1 MKKVFLVF
9 LTVLIVSMAF
19 SVTTITI
26 SGWPGNPDEEA
37 AIKAAVDEFNA
48 THKDI
53 QINWEPIPGNYLET
67 LKTRL
72 SAGTAPDIFYV
83 DVYFFEELAG
93 KNVLLPLDIFIK
105 KDNFD
110 LSAYFEPLVEAF
122 KFNNRVYGIAK
133 DFSTLA
139 LYYNKEIFDKY
150 GVPYPTN
157 DDTWFDLLDKA
168 LQLKRKGFETPLV
181 LAADFNR
188 VIPFILGAGGK
199 LVDENLNTALDTP
212 ASRFGIKFYIDMV
225 TKYKV
230 AVEPQQVGAG
240 WIGEAL
246 GKEKVAMAMTGP
258 WTLGFLKGSY
268 PDVYKKIGVVEM
280 PSLIKKSTMV
290 YTVSWSINRS
300 TPHKSEAWEVL
311 KFLVTRGQEIF
322 VKRAGVLASRKDIAA
337 KDTDPIKVP
346 FYKGAEY
353 AYPWRVPTPTGIFS
367 VANDQINSRLKD
379 LFYGKITLDEALKQ
393 IKENYLDWVS
403 GK

>member
-1 MKKVFLVF
+1 MKKVFLVV
-9 LTVLIVSMAF
+9 LTVLMVSLSF

-53 QINWEPIPGNYLET
+53 QVDWEPIPGNYLET
-67 LKTRL
+67 LKTRI

-93 KNVLLPLDIFIK
+93 KNILLPLDLFIK
-105 KDNFD
+105 KDNFN
-110 LSAYFEPLVEAF
+110 LNAYFEPLVNAF
-122 KFNNRVYGIAK
+122 KYNERVYGIAK

-139 LYYNKEIFDKY
+139 FFFNKEIFDKY
-150 GVPYPTN
+150 GVPYPTSE
-157 DDTWFDLLDKA
+157 DTWFDLLDKA

-188 VIPFILGAGGK
+188 VIPFILGTGGS
-199 LVDENLNTALDTP
+199 LVDENLNTDLDTP
-212 ASRFGIKFYIDMV
+212 ASRFGIKFYVDMV

-230 AVEPQQVGAG
+230 AVEPQEVGAG

-258 WTLGFLKGSY
+258 WTIGFLKGSY
-268 PDVYKKIGVVEM
+268 PDVFKKIGVVEM
-280 PSLIKKSTMV
+280 PSLIRKVTMV
-290 YTVSWSINRS
+290 YTVSWSINRN
-300 TPHKSEAWEVL
+300 TPHKNEAWEVL

-322 VKRAGVLASRKDIAA
+322 VERAGVLASRKDIAA

-353 AYPWRVPTPTGIFS
+353 AYPWKVPTPTGIFS
-367 VANDQINSRLKD
+367 IANDQINSRLKD

-393 IKENYLDWVS
+393 IKDNYFDWVS

>member
-1 MKKVFLVF
+1 MKKAFLVI
-9 LTVLIVSMAF
+9 LTILIVSMAF

-48 THKDI
+48 KHSDI

-67 LKTRL
+67 LKTRI

-110 LSAYFEPLVEAF
+110 LNAYFEPLVEAF
-122 KFNNRVYGIAK
+122 KYNGRVYGIAK

-157 DDTWFDLLDKA
+157 EDTWFDLLDKA

-199 LVDENLNTALDTP
+199 LVDDNLNTALDMP

-246 GKEKVAMAMTGP
+246 GKEKVALAMTGP

-300 TPHKSEAWEVL
+300 TPYKNEAWEVL
-311 KFLVTRGQEIF
+311 KYLVTRGQEIF
-322 VKRAGVLASRKDIAA
+322 VERAGVLASRKDIAA
-337 KDTDPIKVP
+337 KDTDPIKTP

-353 AYPWRVPTPTGIFS
+353 AHPWRVPTPTGIFS

>member
-1 MKKVFLVF
+1 MKKAFLVIL
-9 LTVLIVSMAF
+9 LTLIVSISF

-48 THKDI
+48 KHSDI

-93 KNVLLPLDIFIK
+93 KNVLLPLDTFIK

-110 LSAYFEPLVEAF
+110 LNAYFEPLVEAF
-122 KFNNRVYGIAK
+122 KFNGRVYGIAK

-150 GVPYPTN
+150 NVPYPTN
-157 DDTWFDLLDKA
+157 EDTWFDLLDKA

-188 VIPFILGAGGK
+188 VIPFILGAGGQ

-212 ASRFGIKFYIDMV
+212 ASRFGLKFYIDMV

-246 GKEKVAMAMTGP
+246 GKEKVALAMTGP

-290 YTVSWSINRS
+290 YTVSWSINRN
-300 TPHKSEAWEVL
+300 TPYKNEAWEVL
-311 KFLVTRGQEIF
+311 KYLVTRGQEIF
-322 VKRAGVLASRKDIAA
+322 VERAGVLASRKDIAA

-353 AYPWRVPTPTGIFS
+353 AQPWRVPTPTGIFS

-379 LFYGKITLDEALKQ
+379 LFYGKITLDEALRQ
-393 IKENYLDWVS
+393 IKENYFDWVS

>member
-1 MKKVFLVF
+1 MKKVFLVV
-9 LTVLIVSMAF
+9 LTVLMVSLAF

-53 QINWEPIPGNYLET
+53 QVDWEPIPGNYLET
-67 LKTRL
+67 LKTRI

-93 KNVLLPLDIFIK
+93 KNVLLPLDLFIK

-110 LSAYFEPLVEAF
+110 LNAYFEPLVNAF
-122 KFNNRVYGIAK
+122 KYNGRVYGIAK

-139 LYYNKEIFDKY
+139 LFFNKEIFDKY
-150 GVPYPTN
+150 GVPYPTSE
-157 DDTWFDLLDKA
+157 DTWFDLLDKA

-188 VIPFILGAGGK
+188 VIPFILGAGGA
-199 LVDENLNTALDTP
+199 LVDEHLDTALDTP
-212 ASRFGIKFYIDMV
+212 ASRFGLKFYIDMV

-230 AVEPQQVGAG
+230 AVEPQEVGAG

-258 WTLGFLKGSY
+258 WTIGFLKGSY
-268 PDVYKKIGVVEM
+268 PDVFKKIGVVEM
-280 PSLIKKSTMV
+280 PSLIKKVTMV
-290 YTVSWSINRS
+290 YTVSWSINRN
-300 TPHKSEAWEVL
+300 TPHKNEAWEVL

-322 VKRAGVLASRKDIAA
+322 VERAGVLASRKDIAA

-346 FYKGAEY
+346 F
-353 AYPWRVPTPTGIFS
+353 
-367 VANDQINSRLKD
+367 
-379 LFYGKITLDEALKQ
+379 
-393 IKENYLDWVS
+393 
-403 GK
+403 

>member
-1 MKKVFLVF
+1 MKKVFLVI
-9 LTVLIVSMAF
+9 LSVLMVSLAF

-37 AIKAAVDEFNA
+37 AIKAAVDEFNS

-53 QINWEPIPGNYLET
+53 QVDWEPIPGNYIET
-67 LKTRL
+67 LKTRI

-83 DVYFFEELAG
+83 DVYFFEELAR
-93 KNVLLPLDIFIK
+93 KNVLLPLDLYIR

-110 LSAYFEPLVEAF
+110 LNEYFEPLVEAF

-139 LYYNKEIFDKY
+139 LFFNKEIFDKY
-150 GVPYPTN
+150 GVPYPSSE
-157 DDTWFDLLDKA
+157 DTWFDFLDKA

-181 LAADFNR
+181 LSVDFNR
-188 VIPFILGAGGK
+188 VIPFILGAGGM

-212 ASRFGIKFYIDMV
+212 ASKFGIKFYVDMA

-230 AVEPQQVGAG
+230 AVEPQEIGAG

-258 WTLGFLKGSY
+258 WTIGFLRGSY
-268 PDVYKKIGVVEM
+268 PNVYKKIGVVEM
-280 PSLIKKSTMV
+280 PSLVKKVTMV
-290 YTVSWSINRS
+290 YTVSWSINRN
-300 TPHKSEAWEVL
+300 TPHRDEAWKVL

-337 KDTDPIKVP
+337 KDTDPIKVF
-346 FYKGAEY
+346 FYKGAGY

-379 LFYGKITLDEALKQ
+379 LFYNKITLDEALKQ
-393 IKENYLDWVS
+393 IKDNYLEWVS

>member
-1 MKKVFLVF
+1 MKKAFLVI
-9 LTVLIVSMAF
+9 LTILIVSMAF

-48 THKDI
+48 KHSDI

-67 LKTRL
+67 LKTRI

-83 DVYFFEELAG
+83 DVYYFEELAG

-110 LSAYFEPLVEAF
+110 LNAYFEPLVEAF
-122 KFNNRVYGIAK
+122 KYNGRVYGIAK

-157 DDTWFDLLDKA
+157 EDTWFDLLDKA

-199 LVDENLNTALDTP
+199 LVDDNLNTALDMP

-246 GKEKVAMAMTGP
+246 GKEKVALAMTGP

-300 TPHKSEAWEVL
+300 TPYKNEAWEVL
-311 KFLVTRGQEIF
+311 KYLVTRGQEIF
-322 VKRAGVLASRKDIAA
+322 VERAGVLASRKDIAA
-337 KDTDPIKVP
+337 KDTDPIKTP

-353 AYPWRVPTPTGIFS
+353 AHPWRVPTPTGIFS

>member
-1 MKKVFLVF
+1 MKKAFLVI
-9 LTVLIVSMAF
+9 LSVLIVSFVF
-19 SVTTITI
+19 SATTITI

-37 AIKAAVDEFNA
+37 AIKAAVEEFNS
-48 THKDI
+48 THKSI
-53 QINWEPIPGNYLET
+53 QVEWEPIPGNYLET

-83 DVYFFEELAG
+83 DVYFFEELAR
-93 KNVLLPLDIFIK
+93 KNVLFPLDLYIK

-110 LSAYFEPLVEAF
+110 LEAYFEPLVEAF
-122 KFNNRVYGIAK
+122 KFNDRVYGIAK

-139 LYYNKEIFDKY
+139 LFYNKEIFDKY
-150 GVPYPTN
+150 GVPYPTSE
-157 DDTWFDLLDKA
+157 DTWFDFLDKA

-199 LVDENLNTALDTP
+199 LVDENLNTALDNP
-212 ASRFGIKFYIDMV
+212 ASKFGLKYYVEMV

-230 AVEPQQVGAG
+230 AVEPQEVGAG

-258 WTLGFLKGSY
+258 WTIGFLKGSY

-280 PSLIKKSTMV
+280 PSLIKKVTMV

-300 TPHKSEAWEVL
+300 SPHKEEAWEVL

-322 VKRAGVLASRKDIAA
+322 VEKAGVLASRKDIAA
-337 KDTDPIKVP
+337 KDTDPIKAP

-353 AYPWRVPTPTGIFS
+353 AYPWKVPTPTGIFS

-379 LFYGKITLDEALKQ
+379 LFYGKITIDEALKQ

>member
-1 MKKVFLVF
+1 MKKVFLVV
-9 LTVLIVSMAF
+9 LTVLMVSLSF

-53 QINWEPIPGNYLET
+53 QVDWEPIPGNYLET
-67 LKTRL
+67 LKTRI

-93 KNVLLPLDIFIK
+93 KNILLPLDLFIK
-105 KDNFD
+105 KDNFN
-110 LSAYFEPLVEAF
+110 LNAYFEPLVNAF
-122 KFNNRVYGIAK
+122 KYNERVYGIAK

-139 LYYNKEIFDKY
+139 FFFNKEIFDKY
-150 GVPYPTN
+150 GVPYPTSE
-157 DDTWFDLLDKA
+157 DTWFDLLDKA

-188 VIPFILGAGGK
+188 VIPFILGTGGS

-212 ASRFGIKFYIDMV
+212 ASRFGIKFYVDMV

-230 AVEPQQVGAG
+230 AVEPQEVGAG

-258 WTLGFLKGSY
+258 WTIGFLKGSY
-268 PDVYKKIGVVEM
+268 PDVFKKIGVVEM
-280 PSLIKKSTMV
+280 PSLIRKVTMV
-290 YTVSWSINRS
+290 YTVSWSINRN
-300 TPHKSEAWEVL
+300 TPHKNEAWEVL

-322 VKRAGVLASRKDIAA
+322 VERAGVLASRKDIAA

-353 AYPWRVPTPTGIFS
+353 AYPWKVPTPTGIFS
-367 VANDQINSRLKD
+367 IANDQINSRLKD

-393 IKENYLDWVS
+393 IKDNYFDWVS